1 MQAQQLPLF
10 PDQLAHGERIPPLAV
25 GPELGP
31 NSSLAS
37 AIGGY
42 HEHMIRQG
50 FSEYTIRSYDSDLR
64 LLSRHLGATRPIGQI
79 STRTLQ
85 DYLTW
90 LVHYRGVPC
99 NPKSYHRRVT
109 TLKSFFAW
117 LTETGAIPF
126 DPAAAI
132 PQERP
137 SAPLPAFLYD
147 EQVNRLLDI
156 TRRRMEDPERPD
168 PRPHLL
174 VNLLLHTGIKKG
186 ECMAIAL
193 DHIDLSDPA
202 GPALYIRYDRPKM
215 RHKERK
221 LALPRDFGTILAQYR
236 ARYQPKER
244 LFECTARNLEYVLT
258 DVAREA
264 GVEGVSFE
272 ALRWTCAVRDFR
284 AGMPPDRLRQKL
296 GLSRITWAETGEKIR
311 RLASPP
317 L

>member
-1 MQAQQLPLF
+1 MQERQLPLF
-10 PDQLAHGERIPPLAV
+10 PDEPAQGGRTPPIAV

-31 NSSLAS
+31 DSSLAS

-42 HEHMIRQG
+42 HEHMIRRG
-50 FSEYTIRSYDSDLR
+50 FSKYTIRSYRSDLR
-64 LLSRHLGATRPIGQI
+64 LLSRYVGANKPIGEI
-79 STRTLQ
+79 NTRTLE
-85 DYLTW
+85 DFLTW

-99 NPKSYHRRVT
+99 SPKSYHRRLT
-109 TLKSFFAW
+109 ALKAFFSW
-117 LTETGAIPF
+117 LAEAGVIPS
-126 DPAAAI
+126 DPAAPI

-137 SAPLPAFLYD
+137 ASPLPTFLYED
-147 EQVNRLLDI
+147 QVERLLEV

-174 VNLLLHTGIKKG
+174 VTLLLHTGIKKG
-186 ECMAIAL
+186 ECVGIAL

-202 GPALYIRYDRPKM
+202 GPCVYIRYSNPKM

-221 LALPRDFGTILAQYR
+221 LRLPPDFPELLARYR
-236 ARYQPKER
+236 AKYQPKER
-244 LFECTARNLEYVLT
+244 LFECTARNLEYVLS

-284 AGMPPDRLRQKL
+284 TGMPPDKLRQKL
-296 GLSRITWAETGEKIR
+296 GLSKITWAETGER
-311 RLASPP
+311 LRQLASPP